1 MNSNLNVIVGCT
13 FMVLML
19 AGSVTHTSPVGVAQA
34 ARSND
39 LTVDGHSISNGGDD
53 NNKNAKQKSR
63 GIERATTLAVKALTA
78 NNEEL
83 HVQATIKLAKETVKT
98 GLTPITFQGI
108 AGKTY
113 QLTVENQEMENA
125 TSSRGGIVFN
135 HWKDT
140 GDTNRV
146 RDVTMPD
153 DRGRMN
159 VLAVYN
165 RGDRATLE
173 DLGVLQLVSHD
184 LYDVVRDGPNPG
196 NREDRR
202 LNLSTLF
209 DHGED
214 QIATG
219 GEPRNSENVALRTVA
234 VKLGKMH
241 LDLIDKGMEPE
252 TARKKTVQ
260 AYLEMVAKAYQNTFH
275 EPVPEAAPNE
285 HEQNPDGTENL
296 TGDLALR
303 TVHAYV
309 PSHIIVNGEDTPML
323 DRSLRGKTLSDED
336 MQQLSKPVDGTFDP
350 FLRDVT
356 IFLPQPNAP
365 PQKFTV
371 DLLEK
376 DSSFAEQ
383 FETDVSF
390 EEFLQE
396 LKDGHFDRN
405 EQVMNYIR
413 EDMAAGLLPSS
424 QADDTNQLQDGGAH
438 SEEEEEAAFGQDD
451 KEEEF

>member
-1 MNSNLNVIVGCT
+1 
-13 FMVLML
+13 MVLML
-19 AGSVTHTSPVGVAQA
+19 AGAATHAPPIAVAQA
-34 ARSND
+34 AQPND
-39 LTVDGHSISNGGDD
+39 LTIIDDARSTTSNGDTDAIQTSKDD
-53 NNKNAKQKSR
+53 AE
-63 GIERATTLAVKALTA
+63 ERPTLTVKALTA
-78 NNEEL
+78 NNEEV
-83 HVQATIKLAKETVKT
+83 HMRATIKLADKTVKT
-98 GLTPITFQGI
+98 GLTPITFQGT

-113 QLTVENQEMENA
+113 QLTVENQEKMENA
-125 TSSRGGIVFN
+125 TFSREGIIFN
-135 HWKDT
+135 RWEDT
-140 GDTNRV
+140 DDTSRS

-153 DRGRMN
+153 DGESLDLR
-159 VLAVYN
+159 AVYN
-165 RGDRATLE
+165 KGDRATLE

-202 LNLSTLF
+202 LNLSTVL

-219 GEPRNSENVALRTVA
+219 GEPRNSENIALHTVA

-252 TARKKTVQ
+252 EAREQTVQ
-260 AYLEMVAKAYQNTFH
+260 VYLQMVAKAYKDTFH
-275 EPVPEAAPNE
+275 EPLPEAAPNE
-285 HEQNPDGTENL
+285 HEQKQDGTENL
-296 TGDLALR
+296 TGDLAMR

-309 PSHIIVNGEDTPML
+309 PSHIMVNGEDTPML

-336 MQQLSKPVDGTFDP
+336 MQQLSKPLDGTFDP

-356 IFLPQPNAP
+356 IFLPQPDAL

-390 EEFLQE
+390 EEFLHE
-396 LKDGHFDRN
+396 LKDGHFDKN
-405 EQVMNYIR
+405 EQVMSYIG
-413 EDMAAGLLPSS
+413 EDMAAGLLPV
-424 QADDTNQLQDGGAH
+424 QDEDTNQQQDRGAPTED
-438 SEEEEEAAFGQDD
+438 EEEESEDD
-451 KEEEF
+451 NSEEFKPSFLRDRT